1 LNSTLQP
8 QLMNSLSQLYPMYK
22 ANKNRLYWAILCSLI
37 LHILLVYVLP
47 ALKFPEPKKPG
58 VLEIV
63 LMPPAA
69 LKPLPVLDPVKP
81 VKPVKPKSIEK
92 KPVNVPK
99 PIIKPSPISEPPTQ
113 EVTHDSTTAV
123 ITSTPKA
130 ETIQTFTAP
139 AAVINEPAKPL
150 GPSEADINGARGQYA
165 DMLRREI
172 AKDKNYPNIS
182 RTRSQQGEVVL
193 DVKLDSNGKVLSATV
208 HTSSGYESLD
218 REAIAK
224 INRISPFP
232 LPPEALKG
240 RTFNVSV
247 PISFKLDV

>member
-1 LNSTLQP
+1 
-8 QLMNSLSQLYPMYK
+8 M
-22 ANKNRLYWAILCSLI
+22 LYWAILCSLM
-37 LHILLVYVLP
+37 LHIFVAYIVP
-47 ALKFPEPKKPG
+47 AIKFPEPKKPD
-58 VLEIV
+58 VLDIV

-69 LKPLPVLDPVKP
+69 PKPIPVVEPLKPVAPD
-81 VKPVKPKSIEK
+81 KPKPIEK
-92 KPVNVPK
+92 KPVNLPK
-99 PIIKPSPISEPPTQ
+99 PVIKPSPISEPPTQ
-113 EVTHDSTTAV
+113 EATHNPTPAV
-123 ITSTPKA
+123 INSLPKA
-130 ETIQTFTAP
+130 ETTQTFTAP
-139 AAVINEPAKPL
+139 VAAVSEPAKPV

-172 AKDKNYPNIS
+172 AKDKNYPNIA
-182 RTRSQQGEVVL
+182 RTRSQQGDVIL

-218 REAIAK
+218 REAISK